1 MASDVISRALSSM
14 WADQSV
20 CRAPSLIRSV
30 GLIKSYC
37 RTETPHTQTHA
48 GPRRPYLSAGEI
60 ISDARLPEYS
70 REVAS
75 VLQPE
80 AHQRPHQRQ
89 ARSGARLR
97 F

>member
-37 RTETPHTQTHA
+37 RTETPHTQTHM
-48 GPRRPYLSAGEI
+48 GPCRPYLSAGEI

-75 VLQPE
+75 VRATRGTSKPPIKDERDLE
-80 AHQRPHQRQ
+80 R
-89 ARSGARLR
+89 G
-97 F
+97 